1 MVHSYDL
8 PHAETHAIVLA
19 HVLAFNAPGAPS
31 AAASIGRAL
40 DMVDPVA
47 GLQSLSKRVGIPT
60 GLRDIGLRNDQLD
73 EAVALIEPAVPADN
87 PVPVTTVALRSLLEA
102 AWSGKAEEEKP

>member
-1 MVHSYDL
+1 M
-8 PHAETHAIVLA
+8 A
-19 HVLAFNAPGAPS
+19 
-31 AAASIGRAL
+31 
-40 DMVDPVA
+40 DPVA

-87 PVPVTTVALRSLLEA
+87 PVPITTVALRSLLEA
-102 AWSGKAEEEKP
+102 AWSGEAEEEKP